1 MNKNTKRV
9 LFWTPRILGILFTI
23 LLSLFAFDVF
33 EGNYG
38 FWQTI
43 GALLL
48 HLIPAFILAIV
59 LIIAWRW
66 ELVGAV
72 VFIAFAVFYVGMS
85 VSWGHFPLI
94 AILFISGP
102 LLLIGILFLLNHI
115 YRAELRAK

>member
-9 LFWTPRILGILFTI
+9 LFWTPRILGILFAI

-48 HLIPAFILAIV
+48 HLVPAFILVIV

-85 VSWGHFPLI
+85 MIGGHFPLI